1 MKDTEFF
8 NEVSSVKGRMYK
20 IAYSYFSSESMAVDA
35 VDEAVY
41 KGYLKKKQ
49 LKQPE
54 FFETWLIRILLNV
67 CNTQYRKSQKQ
78 TGLDELP
85 ETITTS
91 EIDNIPLK
99 EALRRLPSKYRE
111 IVLLKFFGGYTVS
124 EIARLLDIPQ
134 GTVATRLSKSLSLLR
149 LELSED

>member
-134 GTVATRLSKSLSLLR
+134 GTVATRLSKALSLLR

>member
-54 FFETWLIRILLNV
+54 FFETWLIRILLNI

-78 TGLDELP
+78 TGLDEFP

-124 EIARLLDIPQ
+124 EIAMLLDIPQ
-134 GTVATRLSKSLSLLR
+134 GTVATRLSKALSLLR

>member
-49 LKQPE
+49 IKQPE

-67 CNTQYRKSQKQ
+67 CNTQYRKNKKQ
-78 TGLDELP
+78 TGLEELP